1 MSFSPFKDSLCSPH
15 FYEPFKFSTPEK
27 INYLSA
33 CPTFNSEEVE
43 LSRLGTSLA
52 DLADLIPCTFEVL
65 DADALLKG
73 LELESDVHFEEPKRS
88 DTAVDFVRYRDVLA

>member
-33 CPTFNSEEVE
+33 CPHSNSEEVE

-52 DLADLIPCTFEVL
+52 DLTDLIPCTSEVL
-65 DADALLKG
+65 DADALLEG
-73 LELESDVHFEEPKRS
+73 LEHESGVHFEEPKRS